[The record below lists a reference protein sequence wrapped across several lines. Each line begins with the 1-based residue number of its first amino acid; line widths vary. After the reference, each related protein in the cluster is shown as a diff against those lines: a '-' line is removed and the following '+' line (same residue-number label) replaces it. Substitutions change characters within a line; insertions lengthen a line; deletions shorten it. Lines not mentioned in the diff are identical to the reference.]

1 MYVKGNLRD
10 IFIYVGSRIR
20 LTLNYEVFRYLII
33 KSFIFIPLIV
43 CIHLLY
49 GEKWIIIL
57 ITNKQGGFISWIEK
71 L

>member
-43 CIHLLY
+43 CIHLPINTNY
-49 GEKWIIIL
+49 IIML
-57 ITNKQGGFISWIEK
+57 ITSKQGGFK
-71 L
+71 NG